1 MLQRTGFLYI
11 IEKQFKTLYNLLC
24 TILLQQMDFVSLV
37 DEGGYWLTAVLNIC
51 VLERIQTAHSWFWDL
66 GADKTFTTRWPD
78 GIIQV

>member
-37 DEGGYWLTAVLNIC
+37 DEGGY
-51 VLERIQTAHSWFWDL
+51 
-66 GADKTFTTRWPD
+66 
-78 GIIQV
+78 